1 MIDEYK
7 EKIKIELDNLTTM
20 PKDNAKNIR
29 VYKEK
34 LSSIKNNYVNDLNL
48 VYEEIKR
55 RNIKYKECTINK
67 ELDVLNNSIMEFK
80 KMLPLLNTFSSSYT
94 KSGLAMVLYD
104 LSHFYTVMLDK
115 VNTDILNAILI
126 FKKVGIDL
134 DEKSFNYSY
143 YSNIYMNK
151 FLSSIND
158 NTVDNDKLKIFFEN
172 IYWKCPDIITLIVV
186 NFKYLYFIYKKKFD
200 AYYDNLNNSL
210 NNNNV
215 LTRYI
220 ETSTNRDNLNFN
232 DSYTIINNFLNG
244 KEDIN
249 SYSNDKI
256 DSEYKK
262 IFNNP
267 SSRDN
272 EDDVVKLL
280 YTLTE
285 YKYYLRFKYVID
297 DIKTLHIDREKY
309 KNGSVKIK
317 KEIAK
322 LEKKI
327 FGYNKRVYKIKDK
340 STKFDKLND
349 EVNNIILRIRDLYI
363 EYENKLFLEN
373 VLKLGDNPTLHDMLL
388 IGSSNYDYLVNLIKK
403 QEISIELVNKE
414 IKELYDFI
422 YYPYINIIN
431 NIWLN
436 NEKEIKYIIMDRYNL
451 FGFDITEDELD
462 DNNIDNLIKTAK
474 TILVYTS
481 MKKLGIEYDKIKFV
495 INTNAMINRE
505 V

>member
-1 MIDEYK
+1 MIRMIDEYK
-7 EKIKIELDNLTTM
+7 EKIKIELDNLATM
-20 PKDNAKNIR
+20 PKGNAKNIR
-29 VYKEK
+29 VYREK
-34 LSSIKNNYVNDLNL
+34 LSSIKNDYGNDLKL

-55 RNIKYKECTINK
+55 RNIKYKECTFNK

-80 KMLPLLNTFSSSYT
+80 EMLPLLNTFSSSYT
-94 KSGLAMVLYD
+94 KSGLATVLYD

-115 VNTDILNAILI
+115 VNADILNAILI

-143 YSNIYMNK
+143 YSNVYMNK
-151 FLSSIND
+151 FLSSING

-172 IYWKCPDIITLIVV
+172 IYWKCPDLITLIVV
-186 NFKYLYFIYKKKFD
+186 NFKYLYFIYKRKFD
-200 AYYDNLNNSL
+200 AYYDNLINSL

-220 ETSTNRDNLNFN
+220 DAAINRDNFKFN
-232 DSYTIINNFLNG
+232 DSYTIINDFLNG

-249 SYSNDKI
+249 GYSNDKI

-262 IFNNP
+262 IFNST

-280 YTLTE
+280 YTLNE

-297 DIKTLHIDREKY
+297 DIKKLHIDREKY
-309 KNGSVKIK
+309 KNGAGKVK
-317 KEIAK
+317 KEIVK
-322 LEKKI
+322 LERKVFRYNKKI
-327 FGYNKRVYKIKDK
+327 YKIKDK
-340 STKFDKLND
+340 TAKFDKLNG
-349 EVNNIILRIRDLYI
+349 EVNNIVLRIRDLYV

-373 VLKLGDNPTLHDMLL
+373 ILKLGDNPTLYDMLL
-388 IGSSNYDYLVNLIKK
+388 IGSSNYDYLVNLIKNG
-403 QEISIELVNKE
+403 EMSIELVNKE

-431 NIWLN
+431 NTWLN
-436 NEKEIKYIIMDRYNL
+436 DEREIKHIIMDRYNL
-451 FGFDITEDELD
+451 FGFDISEDELD
-462 DNNIDNLIKTAK
+462 DNNLDNLIKT
-474 TILVYTS
+474 TRTVLIYTS

-495 INTNAMINRE
+495 ISTNGMI
-505 V
+505 